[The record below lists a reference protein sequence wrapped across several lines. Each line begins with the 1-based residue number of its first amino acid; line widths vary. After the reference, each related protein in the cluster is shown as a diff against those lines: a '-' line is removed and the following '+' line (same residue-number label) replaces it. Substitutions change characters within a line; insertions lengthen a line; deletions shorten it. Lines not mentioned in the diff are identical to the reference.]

1 MTAPMAETEDD
12 WGNFSS
18 NSFSCDEKKED
29 CFSDDYF
36 NSFGNGI
43 TQGLNNCTTLNVAEN
58 YGSMEDLV
66 KKFEQKISK
75 CFKIQNKSINNDKI
89 VKPLQTL
96 NDILD
101 YNDIW
106 KSITDNY
113 GLVKP
118 LDWCSSQIRKL
129 HIPALDLNISDQ
141 SNVEKDLD
149 GYSEFESN
157 ELKNQMDFHKLIEY
171 NVYSECEP
179 YQMSCQNSETTGN
192 GKLQSADEVI
202 QELEEIMLDADEQ
215 DAAFDDELEQQTGII
230 IADTDGSIDA
240 FSIENDL
247 MSDESSIIY
256 GRNLGSP
263 SSQEESDRA
272 SSLKQMSIAELNEE
286 LCSLESTVKF
296 LSEDLLNQLNFRDE
310 LLYEK
315 EVRNTFISKIL
326 EVQRKQEQ
334 FQQNDKAHSSRF
346 KFGKLSKSFSM
357 SNASVS
363 SSPGRFLTT
372 VIPFDE
378 GGVPPLEG
386 LQALIKLLD
395 AIKADSEEV
404 PSLITNYIL
413 KVLVP
418 APTSARTLTL

>member
-1 MTAPMAETEDD
+1 MSAPKAEIEDD
-12 WGNFSS
+12 WGNFSDFSS
-18 NSFSCDEKKED
+18 NSFLPKDTNSNKNNFCHFDND
-29 CFSDDYF
+29 YSLPPQNYTSLFSA
-36 NSFGNGI
+36 S
-43 TQGLNNCTTLNVAEN
+43 EN

-66 KKFEQKISK
+66 KKFEKKVSK
-75 CFKIQNKSINNDKI
+75 CFKKQRKPSDDVKSVNSLQSLNN
-89 VKPLQTL
+89 
-96 NDILD
+96 ILE
-101 YNDIW
+101 YSHIW
-106 KSITDNY
+106 KTITDNY
-113 GLVKP
+113 GLVQP
-118 LDWCSSQIRKL
+118 LDWSSSQIRKL
-129 HIPALDLNISDQ
+129 HLPALRLNSFEQ
-141 SNVEKDLD
+141 KDLKTD
-149 GYSEFESN
+149 LEMYSEIESN
-157 ELKNQMDFHKLIEY
+157 ELRKQMDLHRLIEY

-179 YQMSCQNSETTGN
+179 NQISNGNSEIDDEQVQT
-192 GKLQSADEVI
+192 ADEVI
-202 QELEEIMLDADEQ
+202 QELEELMLDADEQ

-230 IADTDGSIDA
+230 IGDTDGSIDA

-247 MSDESSIIY
+247 LSDESGLIHS
-256 GRNLGSP
+256 RNLGSP

-272 SSLKQMSIAELNEE
+272 TSLKQMSISELNEE
-286 LCSLESTVKF
+286 LSSLESTVKF
-296 LSEDLLNQLNFRDE
+296 LSEDLLNQLNLRDE

-334 FQQNDKAHSSRF
+334 FQQNDKAHTSRF

-372 VIPFDE
+372 VIPFDD

-395 AIKADSEEV
+395 AIKADSDEV

-418 APTSARTLTL
+418 APTGSRTLTL